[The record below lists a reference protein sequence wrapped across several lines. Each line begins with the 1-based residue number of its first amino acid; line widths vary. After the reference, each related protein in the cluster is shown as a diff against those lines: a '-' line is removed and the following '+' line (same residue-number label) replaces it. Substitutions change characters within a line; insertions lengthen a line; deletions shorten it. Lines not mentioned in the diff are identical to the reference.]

1 MSSMGETKVPT
12 DQQAEMSVVG
22 AMMNSEEALDEVM
35 SLVEEEF
42 FYYNTTRK
50 TFRLLV
56 DLSTSGRPDLQAVL
70 KRLEDAK
77 ERALVRQADQMWNG
91 MKAFR
96 NHLQDL
102 KETYRKR
109 QFYYIAHKTLQM
121 TQETNATAEDISGVM
136 EKGIGTI
143 SFEDSRE
150 DIIAPK
156 EYAKEGLELFKQ
168 RFEKPEESYGIRLSH
183 TLPNGQVVGFP
194 SLDDTFMGLR
204 GGDLILLA
212 AQSGHG
218 KTALAQ
224 NLSRIMSVH
233 QTYVTYY
240 ENTEMSVDEM
250 RVRLVSQLTQVPATE
265 VLTGRLTGTQIDIQ
279 DKYTR
284 VERGFKLLGKS
295 RLYLSRIPMLTPHK
309 SRGLARRFRLKYG
322 KLDALVIDY
331 LGRME
336 LENSQGMQEW
346 QMLYEITKQCKTL
359 AVQLNIPVIL
369 LSQLT
374 EEGKIEGA
382 RKIKNECDGV
392 LFFEKVNEKDDE
404 DELRKSFYDEEKAKR
419 VNYKLVKY
427 KVRRNDNAAPI
438 WCQFHKPTVFINEI
452 VPDKR

>member
-1 MSSMGETKVPT
+1 MGETKVPT
-12 DQQAEMSVVG
+12 DQQAEMGVIG

-35 SLVEEEF
+35 SIADEDF
-42 FYYNTTRK
+42 FYYDTTRK
-50 TFRLLV
+50 VFRLLV
-56 DLSTSGRPDLQAVL
+56 DLSNTARPDSQAVL
-70 KRLEDAK
+70 KRLEDTK

-91 MKAFR
+91 MQGFR
-96 NHLQDL
+96 NHLRDL
-102 KETYRKR
+102 TETYRKR
-109 QFYYIAHKTLQM
+109 QFYYIAHKALQM
-121 TQETNATAEDISGVM
+121 TQETSATSEDISNVM

-156 EYAKEGLELFKQ
+156 QYATEGLELFRQ
-168 RFEKPEESYGIRLSH
+168 RFEKPEEAYGIRLSH
-183 TLPNGQVVGFP
+183 TVPGGHVMGFP

-265 VLTGRLTGTQIDIQ
+265 IMTGRLTGTANEIAA
-279 DKYTR
+279 KYR
-284 VERGFKLLGKS
+284 KVEKGYELLGKS

-336 LENSQGMQEW
+336 LENSQGLQEW

-359 AVQLNIPVIL
+359 AVQLDIPVIL

-392 LFFEKVNEKDDE
+392 LFFEKVTDSDD
-404 DELRKSFYDEEKAKR
+404 DALRRGFFDEEKAKM

-427 KVRRNDNAAPI
+427 KVRRNDNATPI
-438 WCQFHKPTVFINEI
+438 WCQFHKPTVFINEV